1 MKKKQPYFKLIV
13 LIMAGTSSFYLPFGI
28 ARVFR
33 PTFLDVFSITNL
45 ELGLC
50 FSVYGIIAL
59 FSYFFG
65 GGLADRIKPNIL
77 MASSLFMTAAGGFFM
92 ATYPSTLG
100 LKVLYG
106 YWGFTT
112 VFLFWAAMIKATR
125 MWGGSANQLRA
136 FAFLDGGRGLIA
148 ALLGTVGVVVFG
160 SMITEG
166 IATISIED
174 KKSSFSS
181 VIYFTS
187 AIVIIVGILCLV
199 FLKSKGADDEL
210 IKDKIGLGQLFEV
223 LKIPSVWYLMVII
236 LCAYF
241 AYKVTD
247 IGSLYANE
255 VMDYDEINSAN
266 LATFLLFLRPVFG
279 LLIGLFAS
287 SINSTKFLVIC
298 FVFLIAGSSIFA
310 SGVNAPNLNLLFLIS
325 IIILAVGTYSV
336 RNLYFAVLQEGKIPL
351 YLTGTAVG
359 IISFIGY
366 TPDIFSGP
374 LIGVLLDNNPGEY
387 GHQLV
392 FVVLGIFSVVGLIV
406 AIGFMRFVNKGQ
418 SLG

>member
-1 MKKKQPYFKLIV
+1 MEGKQPYFKLIV
-13 LIMAGTSSFYLPFGI
+13 LIMAGTSSFYLPFGLP
-28 ARVFR
+28 RVFR
-33 PTFLDVFSITNL
+33 PTFLDVFSINNL

-50 FSVYGIIAL
+50 FSVYGVIAL

-65 GGLADRIKPNIL
+65 GGLADRIKPNVL
-77 MASSLFMTAAGGFFM
+77 MASSLFMTAAGGLYM
-92 ATYPSTLG
+92 ATYPSILG

-106 YWGFTT
+106 FWGFTT

-136 FAFLDGGRGLIA
+136 FAFLDGGRGLVA
-148 ALLGTVGVVVFG
+148 ALLGSMGVVVFG
-160 SMITEG
+160 SMLTEG
-166 IATISIED
+166 IATISIDD
-174 KKSSFSS
+174 KKNSFSL
-181 VIYFTS
+181 VIYITS
-187 AIVIIVGILCLV
+187 AFVITVGILCLI
-199 FLKSKGADDEL
+199 FLRSKGTDDEL
-210 IKDKIGLGQLFEV
+210 IKEKIGLGQLFEV

-241 AYKVTD
+241 GYKVTD

-266 LATFLLFLRPVFG
+266 LATILLFLRPVLG

-287 SINSTKFLVIC
+287 SIKSANFLVIS
-298 FVFLIAGSSIFA
+298 FVFLLTGSSIFA
-310 SGVNAPNLNLLFLIS
+310 SGVNSPNLNLLFLIS
-325 IIILAVGTYSV
+325 VIIVAVGAYSA
-336 RNLYFAVLQEGKIPL
+336 RFLYFAVLQEGRIPL

-392 FVVLGIFSVVGLIV
+392 FVVLGIFSIIGLIAAV
-406 AIGFMRFVNKGQ
+406 GFKRFVNKGK
-418 SLG
+418 SLS

>member
-1 MKKKQPYFKLIV
+1 MEGKQPYFKLIV
-13 LIMAGTSSFYLPFGI
+13 LIMAGTSSFYLPFGLP
-28 ARVFR
+28 RVFR
-33 PTFLDVFSITNL
+33 PTFLDVFSINNL

-50 FSVYGIIAL
+50 FSVYGVVAL

-65 GGLADRIKPNIL
+65 GGLADRIKPNVL
-77 MASSLFMTAAGGFFM
+77 MASSLFMTAAGGLYM
-92 ATYPSTLG
+92 ATYPSILG

-106 YWGFTT
+106 FWGFTT

-136 FAFLDGGRGLIA
+136 FAFLDGGRGLVA
-148 ALLGTVGVVVFG
+148 ALLGSMGVVVFG
-160 SMITEG
+160 SMLTEG
-166 IATISIED
+166 IATISIDD
-174 KKSSFSS
+174 KKNSFSL
-181 VIYFTS
+181 VIYITS
-187 AIVIIVGILCLV
+187 AFVITVGILCLI
-199 FLKSKGADDEL
+199 FLRSKGTDDEL
-210 IKDKIGLGQLFEV
+210 INEKIGLGQLFEV

-241 AYKVTD
+241 GYKVTD

-266 LATFLLFLRPVFG
+266 LATILLFLRPVLG

-287 SINSTKFLVIC
+287 SIKSANFLVIS
-298 FVFLIAGSSIFA
+298 FVFLLTGSSIFA
-310 SGVNAPNLNLLFLIS
+310 SGVNSPNLNLIFLIS
-325 IIILAVGTYSV
+325 VIIVAVGAYSA
-336 RNLYFAVLQEGKIPL
+336 RFLYFAVLQEGRIPL

-392 FVVLGIFSVVGLIV
+392 FVVLGIFSIIGLIAAV
-406 AIGFMRFVNKGQ
+406 GFKRFVNKGK
-418 SLG
+418 SLS

>member
-1 MKKKQPYFKLIV
+1 MEGKQPYFKLIV
-13 LIMAGTSSFYLPFGI
+13 LIMAGTSSFYLPFGLP
-28 ARVFR
+28 RVFR
-33 PTFLDVFSITNL
+33 PTFLDVFSINNL

-50 FSVYGIIAL
+50 FSVYGVVAL

-65 GGLADRIKPNIL
+65 GGLADRIKPNVL
-77 MASSLFMTAAGGFFM
+77 MASSLFMTAAGGLYM
-92 ATYPSTLG
+92 ATYPSILG

-106 YWGFTT
+106 FWGFTT

-136 FAFLDGGRGLIA
+136 FAFLDGGRGLVA
-148 ALLGTVGVVVFG
+148 ALLGSMGVVVFG
-160 SMITEG
+160 SMLTEG
-166 IATISIED
+166 IATISIDD
-174 KKSSFSS
+174 KKNSFSL
-181 VIYFTS
+181 VIYITS
-187 AIVIIVGILCLV
+187 AFVITVGILCLI
-199 FLKSKGADDEL
+199 FLRSKGTDDEL
-210 IKDKIGLGQLFEV
+210 IKEKIGLGQLFEV

-241 AYKVTD
+241 GYKVTD

-266 LATFLLFLRPVFG
+266 LATILLFLRPVLG

-287 SINSTKFLVIC
+287 SIKSANFLVIS
-298 FVFLIAGSSIFA
+298 FVFLLTGSSIFA
-310 SGVNAPNLNLLFLIS
+310 SGVNSPNLNLLFLIS
-325 IIILAVGTYSV
+325 VIIVAVGAYSA
-336 RNLYFAVLQEGKIPL
+336 RFLYFAVLQEGRIPL

-392 FVVLGIFSVVGLIV
+392 FVVLGIFSIIGLIAAV
-406 AIGFMRFVNKGQ
+406 GFKRFVNKGK
-418 SLG
+418 SLS

>member
-1 MKKKQPYFKLIV
+1 MEGKQPYFKLIV

-45 ELGLC
+45 DLGLC
-50 FSVYGIIAL
+50 FSVYGVIAL

-65 GGLADRIKPNIL
+65 GGLADRIAPNVLI
-77 MASSLFMTAAGGFFM
+77 ASSLFMTAAGGLYM
-92 ATYPSTLG
+92 ATYPSIFG

-125 MWGGSANQLRA
+125 MWGGSSNQLRA
-136 FAFLDGGRGLIA
+136 FAFLDGGRGLVA
-148 ALLGTVGVVVFG
+148 TLLGSMGVLVFG
-160 SMITEG
+160 SMLTEG
-166 IATISIED
+166 IATISIDD
-174 KKSSFSS
+174 KKNSFSS
-181 VIYFTS
+181 VIYITS
-187 AIVIIVGILCLV
+187 AFVIIVGILCLI
-199 FLKSKGADDEL
+199 FLRSKGTDDAM
-210 IKDKIGLGQLFEV
+210 IKDKIGLGQIVEV
-223 LKIPSVWYLMVII
+223 LKIRSVWYLMVII

-241 AYKVTD
+241 GYKVTD

-255 VMDYDEINSAN
+255 VMGYDEISSAN
-266 LATFLLFLRPVFG
+266 LATFLLFLRPVMG
-279 LLIGLFAS
+279 LMIGLFAS
-287 SINSTKFLVIC
+287 SIKSANFLVIS
-298 FVFLIAGSSIFA
+298 FVFLLAGSSIFA
-310 SGVNAPNLNLLFLIS
+310 SGVNSPNLNLLFLIS
-325 IIILAVGTYSV
+325 VIILAVGAYSA
-336 RNLYFAVLQEGKIPL
+336 RTLYFAVLQEGRIPL

-392 FVVLGIFSVVGLIV
+392 FAVLGIFSIIGLIA
-406 AIGFMRFVNKGQ
+406 AIGFKRFVYKGK
-418 SLG
+418 SLS

>member
-1 MKKKQPYFKLIV
+1 MEGKQPYFKLIV
-13 LIMAGTSSFYLPFGI
+13 LIMAGTSSFYLPFGLP
-28 ARVFR
+28 RVFR
-33 PTFLDVFSITNL
+33 PTFLDVFSINNL

-50 FSVYGIIAL
+50 FSVYRVIAL

-65 GGLADRIKPNIL
+65 GGLADRIKPNVL
-77 MASSLFMTAAGGFFM
+77 MASSLFMTAAGGLYM
-92 ATYPSTLG
+92 ATYPSILG

-106 YWGFTT
+106 FWGFTT

-136 FAFLDGGRGLIA
+136 FAFLDGGRGLVA
-148 ALLGTVGVVVFG
+148 ALLGSMGVVVFG
-160 SMITEG
+160 SMLTEG
-166 IATISIED
+166 IATISIDD
-174 KKSSFSS
+174 KKNSFSL
-181 VIYFTS
+181 VIYITS
-187 AIVIIVGILCLV
+187 AFVITVGILCLI
-199 FLKSKGADDEL
+199 FLRSKGTDDEL
-210 IKDKIGLGQLFEV
+210 IKEKIGLGQLFEV

-241 AYKVTD
+241 GYKVTD

-266 LATFLLFLRPVFG
+266 LATILLFLRPVLG

-287 SINSTKFLVIC
+287 SIKSANFLVIS
-298 FVFLIAGSSIFA
+298 FVFLLTGSSIFA
-310 SGVNAPNLNLLFLIS
+310 SGVNSPNLNLIFLIS
-325 IIILAVGTYSV
+325 VIIVAVGAYSA
-336 RNLYFAVLQEGKIPL
+336 RFLYFAVLQEGRIPL

-392 FVVLGIFSVVGLIV
+392 FVVLGIFSIIGLITAV
-406 AIGFMRFVNKGQ
+406 GFKRFVNKGK
-418 SLG
+418 SLS

>member
-1 MKKKQPYFKLIV
+1 MEEKQPYFKLIV
-13 LIMAGTSSFYLPFGI
+13 LIMAGTSSFYLPFGLT
-28 ARVFR
+28 RVFR
-33 PTFLDVFSITNL
+33 PTFLDVFSINNL

-50 FSVYGIIAL
+50 FSVYGVIAL

-65 GGLADRIKPNIL
+65 GGLADRIKPNVL
-77 MASSLFMTAAGGFFM
+77 MASSLFMTAAGGLYM
-92 ATYPSTLG
+92 ATYPSILG

-106 YWGFTT
+106 FWGFTT

-136 FAFLDGGRGLIA
+136 FAFLDGGRGLVA
-148 ALLGTVGVVVFG
+148 ALLGSMGVIVFG
-160 SMITEG
+160 SMLTEG
-166 IATISIED
+166 IATIGIDD
-174 KKSSFSS
+174 KKNSFSL
-181 VIYFTS
+181 VIYITS
-187 AIVIIVGILCLV
+187 AFVIIVGILCLI
-199 FLKSKGADDEL
+199 FLRSKGTDDEL
-210 IKDKIGLGQLFEV
+210 IKEKIGLGQIVEV

-241 AYKVTD
+241 GYKVTD

-266 LATFLLFLRPVFG
+266 LATILLFLRPFLG
-279 LLIGLFAS
+279 LLIGLFVS
-287 SINSTKFLVIC
+287 SIKSTNFLVIS

-310 SGVNAPNLNLLFLIS
+310 SGVNSPNLNLLFLIS
-325 IIILAVGTYSV
+325 VIIVAVGAYSA
-336 RNLYFAVLQEGKIPL
+336 RFLYFAVLQEGRIPL

-392 FVVLGIFSVVGLIV
+392 FAVLGIFSIIGLIA
-406 AIGFMRFVNKGQ
+406 AIGFKRFVNKGK
-418 SLG
+418 SLS

>member
-1 MKKKQPYFKLIV
+1 MEGKQPYFKLIV
-13 LIMAGTSSFYLPFGI
+13 LIMAGTSSFYLPFGLP
-28 ARVFR
+28 RVFR
-33 PTFLDVFSITNL
+33 PTFLDVFSINNL

-50 FSVYGIIAL
+50 FSVYGVVAL

-65 GGLADRIKPNIL
+65 GGLADRIKPNVL
-77 MASSLFMTAAGGFFM
+77 MASSLFMTAAGGLYM
-92 ATYPSTLG
+92 ATYPSILG

-106 YWGFTT
+106 FWGFTT

-136 FAFLDGGRGLIA
+136 FAFLDGGRGLVA
-148 ALLGTVGVVVFG
+148 ALLGTMGVVVFG
-160 SMITEG
+160 SMLTEG
-166 IATISIED
+166 IATISIDD
-174 KKSSFSS
+174 KKNSFSL
-181 VIYFTS
+181 VIYITS
-187 AIVIIVGILCLV
+187 AFVITVGILCLI
-199 FLKSKGADDEL
+199 FLRSKGTDDEL
-210 IKDKIGLGQLFEV
+210 IKEKIGLGQLFEV

-241 AYKVTD
+241 GYKVTD

-266 LATFLLFLRPVFG
+266 LATILLFLRPVLG

-287 SINSTKFLVIC
+287 SIKSANFLVIS
-298 FVFLIAGSSIFA
+298 FVFLLTGSSIFA
-310 SGVNAPNLNLLFLIS
+310 SGVNSPNLNLLFLIS
-325 IIILAVGTYSV
+325 VIIVAVGAYSA
-336 RNLYFAVLQEGKIPL
+336 RFLYFAVLQEGRIPL

-392 FVVLGIFSVVGLIV
+392 FVVLGIFSIIGLTA
-406 AIGFMRFVNKGQ
+406 AIGFKRFVNKGK
-418 SLG
+418 SLS

>member
-1 MKKKQPYFKLIV
+1 MEAKQPYYKLIL
-13 LIMAGTSSFYLPFGI
+13 LIMAGTSSFYLPFGLT
-28 ARVFR
+28 RVFR
-33 PTFLDVFSITNL
+33 PTILDVYSINNL
-45 ELGLC
+45 ELGIC
-50 FSVYGIIAL
+50 FSVYGVIAL

-65 GGLADRIKPNIL
+65 GGLADRIKPNVLIGI
-77 MASSLFMTAAGGFFM
+77 SLFMTAAGGFYM
-92 ATYPSTLG
+92 ASYPSFLG

-136 FAFLDGGRGLIA
+136 FAFLDGGRGLVA
-148 ALLGTVGVVVFG
+148 ALLGTFGVVVLG
-160 SMITEG
+160 SMVTEE
-166 IATISIED
+166 IATISIDD
-174 KKSSFSS
+174 KKDSFS
-181 VIYFTS
+181 VVVYFTS
-187 AIVIIVGILCLV
+187 TVVFIVGILCLV
-199 FLKSKGADDEL
+199 FLRTKGANEAQ
-210 IKDKIGLGQLFEV
+210 IKDKIGLGQLVEV

-255 VMDYDEINSAN
+255 VMDYDEISAAN
-266 LATFLLFLRPVFG
+266 LATVLLFLRPVLG
-279 LLIGLFAS
+279 LIIGLFAS
-287 SINSTKFLVIC
+287 SIKSTNFLVAC
-298 FVFLIAGSSIFA
+298 FIFLIVGSSIFA
-310 SGVNAPNLNLLFLIS
+310 SGINAPNLNLLFLVSVTIV
-325 IIILAVGTYSV
+325 AVGTYSA
-336 RNLYFAVLQEGKIPL
+336 RFIYFAVMQEGRIPL

-392 FVVLGIFSVVGLIV
+392 FAVLGIFSILGLV
-406 AIGFMRFVNKGQ
+406 AAIGFKRFVNKRV

>member
-1 MKKKQPYFKLIV
+1 MEGKQPYFKLIV
-13 LIMAGTSSFYLPFGI
+13 LIMAGTSSFYLPFGLP
-28 ARVFR
+28 RVFR
-33 PTFLDVFSITNL
+33 PTFLDVFSINNL

-50 FSVYGIIAL
+50 FSVYGVVAL

-65 GGLADRIKPNIL
+65 GGLADRIKPNVL
-77 MASSLFMTAAGGFFM
+77 MASSLFMTAAGGLYM
-92 ATYPSTLG
+92 ATYPSILG

-106 YWGFTT
+106 FWGFTT

-136 FAFLDGGRGLIA
+136 FAFLDGGRGLVA
-148 ALLGTVGVVVFG
+148 ALLGSMGVVVFG
-160 SMITEG
+160 SMLTEG
-166 IATISIED
+166 IATISIDD
-174 KKSSFSS
+174 KKNSFSL
-181 VIYFTS
+181 VIYITS
-187 AIVIIVGILCLV
+187 AFVITVGILCLI
-199 FLKSKGADDEL
+199 FLRSKGTDDEL
-210 IKDKIGLGQLFEV
+210 IKEKIGLGQLFEV

-241 AYKVTD
+241 GYKVTD

-266 LATFLLFLRPVFG
+266 LATILLFLRPVLG

-287 SINSTKFLVIC
+287 SIKSANFLVIS
-298 FVFLIAGSSIFA
+298 FVFLLTGSSIFA
-310 SGVNAPNLNLLFLIS
+310 SGVNSPNLNLIFLIS
-325 IIILAVGTYSV
+325 VIIVAVGAYSA
-336 RNLYFAVLQEGKIPL
+336 RFLYFAVLQEGRIPL

-392 FVVLGIFSVVGLIV
+392 FVVLGIFSIIGLITAV
-406 AIGFMRFVNKGQ
+406 GFKRFVNKGK
-418 SLG
+418 SLS

>member
-1 MKKKQPYFKLIV
+1 MEGKQPYFKLIV
-13 LIMAGTSSFYLPFGI
+13 LIMAGTSSFYLPFGLP
-28 ARVFR
+28 RVFR
-33 PTFLDVFSITNL
+33 PTFLDVFSINNL

-50 FSVYGIIAL
+50 FSVYGVIAL

-65 GGLADRIKPNIL
+65 GGLADRIKPNVL
-77 MASSLFMTAAGGFFM
+77 MASSLFMTAAGGLYM
-92 ATYPSTLG
+92 ATYPSILG

-106 YWGFTT
+106 FWGFTT

-136 FAFLDGGRGLIA
+136 FAFLDGGRGLVA
-148 ALLGTVGVVVFG
+148 ALLGTMGVVVFG
-160 SMITEG
+160 SMLTEG
-166 IATISIED
+166 IATISIDD
-174 KKSSFSS
+174 KKNSFSL
-181 VIYFTS
+181 VIYITS
-187 AIVIIVGILCLV
+187 AFVITVGILCLI
-199 FLKSKGADDEL
+199 FLRSKGTDDEL
-210 IKDKIGLGQLFEV
+210 IKEKIGLGQLFEV

-241 AYKVTD
+241 GYKVTD

-266 LATFLLFLRPVFG
+266 LATILLFLRPVLG

-287 SINSTKFLVIC
+287 SIKSANFLVIS
-298 FVFLIAGSSIFA
+298 FVFLLTGSSIFA
-310 SGVNAPNLNLLFLIS
+310 SGVNSPNLNLIFLIS
-325 IIILAVGTYSV
+325 VIIVAVGAYSA
-336 RNLYFAVLQEGKIPL
+336 RFLYFAVLQEGRIPL

-392 FVVLGIFSVVGLIV
+392 FVVLGIFSIIGLIAAV
-406 AIGFMRFVNKGQ
+406 GFKRFVNKGK
-418 SLG
+418 SLS

>member
-1 MKKKQPYFKLIV
+1 MEGKQPYFKLIV
-13 LIMAGTSSFYLPFGI
+13 LIMAGTSSFYLPFGLP
-28 ARVFR
+28 RVFR
-33 PTFLDVFSITNL
+33 PTFLDVFSINNL

-50 FSVYGIIAL
+50 FSVYGVVAL

-65 GGLADRIKPNIL
+65 GGLADRIKPNVL
-77 MASSLFMTAAGGFFM
+77 MASSLFMTAAGGLYM
-92 ATYPSTLG
+92 ATYPSILG

-106 YWGFTT
+106 FWGFTT

-136 FAFLDGGRGLIA
+136 FAFLDGGRGLVA
-148 ALLGTVGVVVFG
+148 ALLGTMGVVVFG
-160 SMITEG
+160 SMLTEG
-166 IATISIED
+166 IATISIDD
-174 KKSSFSS
+174 KKNSFSL
-181 VIYFTS
+181 VIYITS
-187 AIVIIVGILCLV
+187 AFVITVGILCLI
-199 FLKSKGADDEL
+199 FLRSKGTDDEL
-210 IKDKIGLGQLFEV
+210 IKEKIGLGQLFEV

-241 AYKVTD
+241 GYKVTD

-266 LATFLLFLRPVFG
+266 LATILLFLRPVLG

-287 SINSTKFLVIC
+287 SIKSANFLVIS
-298 FVFLIAGSSIFA
+298 FVFLLTGSSIFA
-310 SGVNAPNLNLLFLIS
+310 SGVNSPKLNLIFLIS
-325 IIILAVGTYSV
+325 VIIVAVGAYSA
-336 RNLYFAVLQEGKIPL
+336 RFLYFAVLQEGRIPL

-392 FVVLGIFSVVGLIV
+392 FVVLGIFSIIGLTA
-406 AIGFMRFVNKGQ
+406 AIGFKRFVNKGK
-418 SLG
+418 SLS

>member
-1 MKKKQPYFKLIV
+1 MEGKQPYFKLIV
-13 LIMAGTSSFYLPFGI
+13 LIMAGTSSFYLPFGLP
-28 ARVFR
+28 RVFR
-33 PTFLDVFSITNL
+33 PTFLDVFSINNL

-50 FSVYGIIAL
+50 FSVYGVVAL

-65 GGLADRIKPNIL
+65 GGLADRIKPNVL
-77 MASSLFMTAAGGFFM
+77 MASSLFMTAAGGLYM
-92 ATYPSTLG
+92 ATYPSILG

-106 YWGFTT
+106 FWGFTT

-136 FAFLDGGRGLIA
+136 FAFLDGGRGLVA
-148 ALLGTVGVVVFG
+148 ALLGTMGVVVFG
-160 SMITEG
+160 SMLTEG
-166 IATISIED
+166 IATISIDD
-174 KKSSFSS
+174 KKNSFSL
-181 VIYFTS
+181 VIYITS
-187 AIVIIVGILCLV
+187 AFVITVGILCLI
-199 FLKSKGADDEL
+199 FLRSKGTDDEL
-210 IKDKIGLGQLFEV
+210 IKEKIGLGQLFEV

-241 AYKVTD
+241 GYKVTD

-266 LATFLLFLRPVFG
+266 LATILLFLRPVLG

-287 SINSTKFLVIC
+287 SIKSANFLVIS
-298 FVFLIAGSSIFA
+298 FVFLLTGSSIFA
-310 SGVNAPNLNLLFLIS
+310 SGVNSPNLNLLFLIS
-325 IIILAVGTYSV
+325 VIIVAVGAYSA
-336 RNLYFAVLQEGKIPL
+336 RFLYFAVLQEGRIPL

-392 FVVLGIFSVVGLIV
+392 FVVLGIFSIIGLIAAV
-406 AIGFMRFVNKGQ
+406 GFKRFVNKGK
-418 SLG
+418 SLS

>member
-1 MKKKQPYFKLIV
+1 MEEKQPYFKLIV
-13 LIMAGTSSFYLPFGI
+13 LIMAGTSSFYLPFGLT
-28 ARVFR
+28 RVFR
-33 PTFLDVFSITNL
+33 PTFLDVFSINNL

-50 FSVYGIIAL
+50 FSVYGVIAL

-65 GGLADRIKPNIL
+65 GGLADRFKPNVL
-77 MASSLFMTAAGGFFM
+77 MASSLFMTAAGGLYM
-92 ATYPSTLG
+92 ATYPSILG

-136 FAFLDGGRGLIA
+136 FAFLDGGRGLVA
-148 ALLGTVGVVVFG
+148 ALLGTMGVVVFG
-160 SMITEG
+160 SMLTEG
-166 IATISIED
+166 IATIGIDD
-174 KKSSFSS
+174 KKISFSS
-181 VIYFTS
+181 VIYITS
-187 AIVIIVGILCLV
+187 VVVIIVGILCLI
-199 FLKSKGADDEL
+199 FLRSKGKDDEL
-210 IKDKIGLGQLFEV
+210 IKEKIGLDQIFEV

-241 AYKVTD
+241 GYKVTD

-255 VMDYDEINSAN
+255 VMDYDEINSAS
-266 LATFLLFLRPVFG
+266 LATFLLFLRPVLG

-287 SINSTKFLVIC
+287 SIKSANFLVIS
-298 FVFLIAGSSIFA
+298 FVFLLAGSSIFA
-310 SGVNAPNLNLLFLIS
+310 SGVNSPNLNLLFLIS
-325 IIILAVGTYSV
+325 VIIVAVGAYSA
-336 RNLYFAVLQEGKIPL
+336 RILYFAVLQEGRIPL

-392 FVVLGIFSVVGLIV
+392 FVVLGIFSIIGLIA
-406 AIGFMRFVNKGQ
+406 AIGFKRFVNKGK
-418 SLG
+418 SFS

>member
-1 MKKKQPYFKLIV
+1 MEGKQPYFKLIV
-13 LIMAGTSSFYLPFGI
+13 LIMAGTSSFYLPFGLP
-28 ARVFR
+28 RVFR
-33 PTFLDVFSITNL
+33 PTFLDVFSINNL

-50 FSVYGIIAL
+50 FSVYGVIAL

-65 GGLADRIKPNIL
+65 GGLADRIKPNVL
-77 MASSLFMTAAGGFFM
+77 MASSLFMTAAGGLYM
-92 ATYPSTLG
+92 ATYPSILG

-106 YWGFTT
+106 FWGFTT

-136 FAFLDGGRGLIA
+136 FAFLDGGRGLVA
-148 ALLGTVGVVVFG
+148 ALLGSMGVVVFG
-160 SMITEG
+160 SMLTEG
-166 IATISIED
+166 IATISIDD
-174 KKSSFSS
+174 KKNSFSL
-181 VIYFTS
+181 VIYITS
-187 AIVIIVGILCLV
+187 AFVITVGILCLI
-199 FLKSKGADDEL
+199 FLRSKGTDDEL
-210 IKDKIGLGQLFEV
+210 IKEKIGLGQLFEV

-241 AYKVTD
+241 GYKVTD

-266 LATFLLFLRPVFG
+266 LATILLFLRPVLG

-287 SINSTKFLVIC
+287 SIKSANFLVIS
-298 FVFLIAGSSIFA
+298 FVFLLTGSSIFA
-310 SGVNAPNLNLLFLIS
+310 SGVNSPKLNLIFLIS
-325 IIILAVGTYSV
+325 VIIVAVGAYSA
-336 RNLYFAVLQEGKIPL
+336 RFLYFAVLQEGRIPL

-392 FVVLGIFSVVGLIV
+392 FVVLGIFSIIGLIAAV
-406 AIGFMRFVNKGQ
+406 GFKRFVNKGK
-418 SLG
+418 SLS

>member
-1 MKKKQPYFKLIV
+1 MEEKQPYFKLIV

-33 PTFLDVFSITNL
+33 PTFLDVFSINNL

-50 FSVYGIIAL
+50 FSVYGVIAL

-65 GGLADRIKPNIL
+65 GGLADRIKPNVL
-77 MASSLFMTAAGGFFM
+77 MASSLFMTAAGGLYM
-92 ATYPSTLG
+92 ASYPSIFG

-125 MWGGSANQLRA
+125 MWGESANQLRA
-136 FAFLDGGRGLIA
+136 FAFLDGGRGLVA
-148 ALLGTVGVVVFG
+148 TLLGSMGVVVFG
-160 SMITEG
+160 SMLTEG
-166 IATISIED
+166 IATVDLDS
-174 KKSSFSS
+174 KKNAFSS
-181 VIYFTS
+181 VIYITS
-187 AIVIIVGILCLV
+187 SVVIIVGILCLI
-199 FLKSKGADDEL
+199 FLRSKGTDDEL
-210 IKDKIGLGQLFEV
+210 IKDKIGFEQLFKV
-223 LKIPSVWYLMVII
+223 LRIPSVWYLMVII

-255 VMDYDEINSAN
+255 VMGYDEIDSAG
-266 LATFLLFLRPVFG
+266 LATFLLFLRPVIG
-279 LLIGLFAS
+279 LLIGFFAS
-287 SINSTKFLVIC
+287 SIKSVNFLVIS
-298 FVFLIAGSSIFA
+298 FVFLLAGSSIFA
-310 SGVNAPNLNLLFLIS
+310 SGVNSPNLNLLFLIS
-325 IIILAVGTYSV
+325 VIILAAGAYSA
-336 RNLYFAVLQEGKIPL
+336 RTLYFAVLQEGKIPL

-359 IISFIGY
+359 IISFVGY

-392 FVVLGIFSVVGLIV
+392 FVVLGIFSIIGLIA
-406 AIGFMRFVNKGQ
+406 AIGFKRFVNKGM
-418 SLG
+418 SLS

>member
-1 MKKKQPYFKLIV
+1 MEGKQPYFKLIV
-13 LIMAGTSSFYLPFGI
+13 LIMAGTSSFYLPFGLP
-28 ARVFR
+28 RVFR
-33 PTFLDVFSITNL
+33 PTFLDVFSINNL

-50 FSVYGIIAL
+50 FSVYGVIAL

-65 GGLADRIKPNIL
+65 GGLADRIKPNVL
-77 MASSLFMTAAGGFFM
+77 MASSLFMTAAGGLYM
-92 ATYPSTLG
+92 ATYPSILG

-106 YWGFTT
+106 FWGFTT

-136 FAFLDGGRGLIA
+136 FAFLDGGRGLVA
-148 ALLGTVGVVVFG
+148 ALLGSMGVVVFG
-160 SMITEG
+160 SMLTEG
-166 IATISIED
+166 IATISIDD
-174 KKSSFSS
+174 KKNSFSL
-181 VIYFTS
+181 VIYITS
-187 AIVIIVGILCLV
+187 AFVITVGILCLI
-199 FLKSKGADDEL
+199 FLRSKGTDDEL
-210 IKDKIGLGQLFEV
+210 IKEKIGLGQLFEV

-241 AYKVTD
+241 GYKVTD

-266 LATFLLFLRPVFG
+266 LATILLFLRPVLG

-287 SINSTKFLVIC
+287 SIKSANFLVIS
-298 FVFLIAGSSIFA
+298 FVFLLTGSSIFA
-310 SGVNAPNLNLLFLIS
+310 SGVNSPNLNLLFLIS
-325 IIILAVGTYSV
+325 VIIVAVGAYSA
-336 RNLYFAVLQEGKIPL
+336 RFLYFAVLQEGRIPL

-392 FVVLGIFSVVGLIV
+392 FVVLGIFSIIGLITAV
-406 AIGFMRFVNKGQ
+406 GFKRFVNKGK
-418 SLG
+418 SLS

>member
-1 MKKKQPYFKLIV
+1 MEGKQPYFKLIV
-13 LIMAGTSSFYLPFGI
+13 LIMAGTSSFYLPFGLP
-28 ARVFR
+28 RVFR
-33 PTFLDVFSITNL
+33 PTFLDVFSINNL

-50 FSVYGIIAL
+50 FSVYGVVAL

-65 GGLADRIKPNIL
+65 GGLADRIKPNVL
-77 MASSLFMTAAGGFFM
+77 MASSLFMTAAGGLYM
-92 ATYPSTLG
+92 ATYPSILG

-106 YWGFTT
+106 FWGFTT

-136 FAFLDGGRGLIA
+136 FAFLDGGRGLVA
-148 ALLGTVGVVVFG
+148 ALLGTMGVVVFG
-160 SMITEG
+160 SMLTEG
-166 IATISIED
+166 IATISIDD
-174 KKSSFSS
+174 KKNSFSL
-181 VIYFTS
+181 VIYITS
-187 AIVIIVGILCLV
+187 AFVITVGILCLI
-199 FLKSKGADDEL
+199 FLRSKGTDDEL
-210 IKDKIGLGQLFEV
+210 IKEKIGLGQLFEV

-241 AYKVTD
+241 GYKVTD

-266 LATFLLFLRPVFG
+266 LATILLFLRPVLG

-287 SINSTKFLVIC
+287 SIKSANFLVIS
-298 FVFLIAGSSIFA
+298 FVFLLTGSSIFA
-310 SGVNAPNLNLLFLIS
+310 SGVNSPNLNLIFLIS
-325 IIILAVGTYSV
+325 VIIVAVGAYSA
-336 RNLYFAVLQEGKIPL
+336 RFLYFAVLQEGRIPL

-392 FVVLGIFSVVGLIV
+392 FVVLGIFSIIGLIAAV
-406 AIGFMRFVNKGQ
+406 GFKRFVNKGK
-418 SLG
+418 SLS

>member
-1 MKKKQPYFKLIV
+1 MEGKQPYFKLIV
-13 LIMAGTSSFYLPFGI
+13 LIMAGTSSFYLPFGLP
-28 ARVFR
+28 RVFR
-33 PTFLDVFSITNL
+33 PTFLDVFSINNL

-50 FSVYGIIAL
+50 FSVYGVVAL

-65 GGLADRIKPNIL
+65 GGLADRIKPNVL
-77 MASSLFMTAAGGFFM
+77 MASSLFMTAAGGLYM
-92 ATYPSTLG
+92 ATYPSILG

-106 YWGFTT
+106 FWGFTT

-136 FAFLDGGRGLIA
+136 FAFLDGGRGLVA
-148 ALLGTVGVVVFG
+148 ALLGTMGVVVFG
-160 SMITEG
+160 SMLTEG
-166 IATISIED
+166 IATISIDD
-174 KKSSFSS
+174 KKNSFSL
-181 VIYFTS
+181 VIYITS
-187 AIVIIVGILCLV
+187 AFVITVGILCLI
-199 FLKSKGADDEL
+199 FLRSKGTDDEL
-210 IKDKIGLGQLFEV
+210 IKEKIGLGQLFEV

-241 AYKVTD
+241 GYKVTD

-266 LATFLLFLRPVFG
+266 LATILLFLRPVLG

-287 SINSTKFLVIC
+287 SIKSANFLVIS
-298 FVFLIAGSSIFA
+298 FVFLLTGSSIFA
-310 SGVNAPNLNLLFLIS
+310 SGVNSPNLNLIFLIS
-325 IIILAVGTYSV
+325 VIIVAVGAYSA
-336 RNLYFAVLQEGKIPL
+336 RFLYFAVLQEGRIPL

-392 FVVLGIFSVVGLIV
+392 FVVLGIFSIIGLTA
-406 AIGFMRFVNKGQ
+406 AIGFKRFVNKGK
-418 SLG
+418 SLS